1 MGSSIAAIRRKIA
14 FGHYELTSHAKEEM
28 EADGFSVLDVKS
40 AVYSGRIVA
49 TQRHARGRRKF
60 VVTGRAGDGRSLS
73 LVCRMTQS
81 GRVRVIT
88 VFAR

>member
-1 MGSSIAAIRRKIA
+1 MGSRIAALRRKLA
-14 FGHYELTSHAKEEM
+14 FGHYELTAHAKEEM

-49 TQRHARGRRKF
+49 TQQRVRGRRKF
-60 VVTGRAGDGRSLS
+60 VVAGRADDGRSLS
-73 LVCRMTQS
+73 VVCRLTQS

-88 VFAR
+88 VFAT